1 MSRDGDNEVNDNPND
16 VENSREFGLMMA
28 IKDIKSQNLR
38 GGGLNS
44 GHDLIVSK
52 KRKASVDTAILQRTC

>member
-28 IKDIKSQNLR
+28 IKDIK
-38 GGGLNS
+38 LNS